1 MLRSVLNQYGTLFVP
16 YIPKCPIQVC
26 HTNVN
31 AEYNDKE
38 QNKTHGNIKES
49 KTILAR
55 SVQDLQWTPLPAR
68 EHITLH
74 YAAQLCFVP
83 VCRAAC
89 VPACLLVGPPPY
101 SSPLLLCVLLSQRW
115 KLITSLLL
123 PLCDKISST
132 LNYFYYQL

>member
-16 YIPKCPIQVC
+16 YIPKCPIEVC

-31 AEYNDKE
+31 AEYNDNE

-55 SVQDLQWTPLPAR
+55 GNEDIQRTPLPVR
-68 EHITLH
+68 EHKH
-74 YAAQLCFVP
+74 CAAQLGFVP

-89 VPACLLVGPPPY
+89 LPACLLVRSAVSYGGRKVRFGA
-101 SSPLLLCVLLSQRW
+101 LCEFSRAVW
-115 KLITSLLL
+115 V
-123 PLCDKISST
+123 
-132 LNYFYYQL
+132 F